1 MTYLLVTSE
10 TVFSTGEFIR
20 DSVLLR
26 ESPFDKY
33 DPTEDDRP
41 DPKEGKTADYGTTFT
56 KYILF
61 NSITWEKSC
70 INHKIILLACEIV
83 PEQSINPCINNGTV
97 FCKPWDALSMK
108 FLTSAMRSCK

>member
-1 MTYLLVTSE
+1 MLVTYLLVTLE

-41 DPKEGKTADYGTTFT
+41 GPKTKKTRRIMSTFT
-56 KYILF
+56 K
-61 NSITWEKSC
+61 
-70 INHKIILLACEIV
+70 
-83 PEQSINPCINNGTV
+83 
-97 FCKPWDALSMK
+97 
-108 FLTSAMRSCK
+108 